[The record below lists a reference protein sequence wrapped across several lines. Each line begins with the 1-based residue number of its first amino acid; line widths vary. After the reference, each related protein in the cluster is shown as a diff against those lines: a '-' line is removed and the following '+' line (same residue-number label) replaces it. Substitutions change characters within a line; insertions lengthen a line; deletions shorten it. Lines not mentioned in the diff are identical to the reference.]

1 MFSVMNNQYSAFKK
15 LIVQNLQTIKELLD
29 QVKELNTLVE
39 GNQSDEFKQEIAKRQ
54 DAMYNTISSLL
65 DSTNELFAQY
75 MKSLDK

>member
-39 GNQSDEFKQEIAKRQ
+39 SNQSDEFKQEIAKRQ